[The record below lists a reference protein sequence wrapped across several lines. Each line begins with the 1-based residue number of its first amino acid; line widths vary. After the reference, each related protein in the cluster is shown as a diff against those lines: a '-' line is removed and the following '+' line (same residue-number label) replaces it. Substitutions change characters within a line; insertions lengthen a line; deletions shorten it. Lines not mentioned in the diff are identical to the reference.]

1 MADRTVQTSQTA
13 FEWPATGTPSVPYQ
27 QRHEGRRAGN
37 HDVAVPLQHRPNPDA
52 RSPRRTTARSVG
64 IKISD
69 APNRAGDKIEDDGGE
84 EGQEGRSPRG
94 WLANEHVL
102 VPAQCEFSGVSHSNI
117 LMGVSAKVALR
128 RELNRA
134 CRLSRGQ
141 LAVPWFRRNLIR
153 RENMARTAHCSCG
166 GV

>member
-64 IKISD
+64 IKIPD
-69 APNRAGDKIEDDGGE
+69 ASNRAGDKIEDDGGE

-117 LMGVSAKVALR
+117 LMGVSAKLALACAA
-128 RELNRA
+128 RA
-134 CRLSRGQ
+134 GRSAHQSKLQRG
-141 LAVPWFRRNLIR
+141 LVPSVMPPSITSSAPV
-153 RENMARTAHCSCG
+153 M
-166 GV
+166 

>member
-1 MADRTVQTSQTA
+1 MPSNLPSSVLMADRTVQTSQTA
-13 FEWPATGTPSVPYQ
+13 FEWPATRTPSVPYQ

-64 IKISD
+64 IKIPD
-69 APNRAGDKIEDDGGE
+69 ASNRAGDKIEDDGGE

-102 VPAQCEFSGVSHSNI
+102 VPAQCAARAGR
-117 LMGVSAKVALR
+117 SAHQSKLQ
-128 RELNRA
+128 
-134 CRLSRGQ
+134 RG
-141 LAVPWFRRNLIR
+141 LVPSVMPPSITSSAPV
-153 RENMARTAHCSCG
+153 M
-166 GV
+166 